1 MRFVIRDRE
10 AGNVIEECTKIDT
23 ARKLLDLFENQDK
36 ADGTYEKDF
45 YTTHTEDETKD
56 FMDEAVKD
64 SDNEYDNATLLGIDI
79 SFNPDA
85 FKQLLI

>member
-45 YTTHTEDETKD
+45 YEIYDTEKE
-56 FMDEAVKD
+56 EIV
-64 SDNEYDNATLLGIDI
+64 Y
-79 SFNPDA
+79 
-85 FKQLLI
+85 